1 MYIALTFDDGYKEHL
16 RIARYLAWRDIK
28 ATFFIIAGLKEYMG
42 RKLLEPEDV
51 RAIHEMGHEIGS
63 HTVTHIDMV
72 ETDRDTMLEEL
83 VRSKEVLE
91 DIIHDTVV
99 SFAYPYGPPHSD
111 EAARLARSV
120 YPIVRGTYLGSARH
134 YELFD
139 EHGCVMAFSLR

>member
-1 MYIALTFDDGYKEHL
+1 M
-16 RIARYLAWRDIK
+16 
-28 ATFFIIAGLKEYMG
+28 
-42 RKLLEPEDV
+42 
-51 RAIHEMGHEIGS
+51 
-63 HTVTHIDMV
+63 THIDMTR
-72 ETDRDTMLEEL
+72 TDKDTMLEEL

-120 YPIVRGTYLGSARH
+120 YPIVRGTYLSSARH

-139 EHGCVMAFSLR
+139 EHGCVMAFNLRLGNIYEALRLREIDGVILFTHAPSLTKLNLLLKALSILKPKYVTLREFMDNLRRN